1 MTVTFCYCIAD
12 EVKVYYLGNP
22 VPSQA
27 LQMTD
32 ARKQKLA
39 QLPDLLYQLHVWSKD
54 EQKAWFK
61 TSHYNRYC
69 LLNAQAEWISPP
81 GDPILEIELV
91 DQVTTSGGARAVAG
105 GLFKTMEIEANRPS
119 PFVFCHA
126 LQGAFFGSRA
136 DITGGEEYRQVIS
149 GGNRG
154 YLYHDGSNRSYFV
167 RTIDDPIFQQFRQF
181 DGDMA
186 ARTLKDTYLQGA
198 KNHQNIFSSW
208 DALASKM
215 IAIWRETA
223 E

>member
-12 EVKVYYLGNP
+12 EMKVYYLGNP
-22 VPSQA
+22 SPRRGGLA
-27 LQMTD
+27 D
-32 ARKQKLA
+32 ARKHKLA

-54 EQKAWFK
+54 EQEAWFK
-61 TSHYNRYC
+61 TSHYDRYC

-91 DQVTTSGGARAVAG
+91 DEVTVTGGSSVVG
-105 GLFKTMEIEANRPS
+105 GGFETVDIEANRPS
-119 PFVFCHA
+119 PFVFVHA

-136 DITGGEEYRQVIS
+136 DITGGEEYRQKRFES
-149 GGNRG
+149 THG
-154 YLYHDGSNRSYFV
+154 YLYHDGTRRTWFV
-167 RTIDDPIFQQFRQF
+167 RTIDDPIFQEFRQF

-186 ARTLKDTYLQGA
+186 AQTLKDTYLQGA
-198 KNHQNIFSSW
+198 KTHQNIFSSW